1 MELQAATDCK
11 DYGNDTNNENVQDT
25 MLTEKSQ
32 YITLSRHYT
41 STMGR
46 YVCIQRIMRKYTIYL
61 KKEKKKGESMDD
73 WFPLP
78 KCKLSKYYFKTM

>member
-46 YVCIQRIMRKYTIYL
+46 YVCIQRINEKVHHLPQKR
-61 KKEKKKGESMDD
+61 KEKR
-73 WFPLP
+73 
-78 KCKLSKYYFKTM
+78 